1 LAKHKKKSL
10 VIGSEGMLGI
20 DVVTQLSFSGYE
32 VMGWDLD
39 DIDIVII
46 DQMSKIS
53 DVKPDIIINCA
64 AYTAVDLAETEREK
78 CYSVNV
84 EGVKN
89 LVDYCKNYDVPLVH
103 FSTDYVFDGLK
114 KGYSEDDVK
123 NPINYYGKTKSLGE
137 DIIINELN
145 KFYLIRTSWLF
156 GENGKNFVDTISK
169 LSSEKDKLDV
179 VSDQHGSPTYTFDLS
194 RSLVDIIKNKD
205 FGVYHRSNDGECS
218 WFEFA
223 KEIVRLND
231 NACFIKPCSSDKY
244 PGDAKRPTCGV
255 LSSYKLEPMRHWKEA
270 LKDYVLG

>member
-1 LAKHKKKSL
+1 LFLKVTLLEYISFIIEGILLIEMKSL

-123 NPINYYGKTKSLGE
+123 NPINYYGKTKS
-137 DIIINELN
+137 
-145 KFYLIRTSWLF
+145 
-156 GENGKNFVDTISK
+156 
-169 LSSEKDKLDV
+169 
-179 VSDQHGSPTYTFDLS
+179 
-194 RSLVDIIKNKD
+194 
-205 FGVYHRSNDGECS
+205 
-218 WFEFA
+218 
-223 KEIVRLND
+223 
-231 NACFIKPCSSDKY
+231 
-244 PGDAKRPTCGV
+244 
-255 LSSYKLEPMRHWKEA
+255 
-270 LKDYVLG
+270 